1 MGHRYGKEVKID
13 ESNFSKY
20 AGREMEMRSVLTCK
34 DEMICSKCAG
44 DLPYEMLNVWDKPVN
59 FGLKLNKQQHELV
72 QKRLKLSHDTS
83 VKFKG
88 LNFDTFYP
96 TKKREP

>member
-1 MGHRYGKEVKID
+1 
-13 ESNFSKY
+13 
-20 AGREMEMRSVLTCK
+20 
-34 DEMICSKCAG
+34 
-44 DLPYEMLNVWDKPVN
+44 MLDVWDKPIN

-88 LNFDTFYP
+88 LNFNTFYP